1 MRSLNVCYKYLSIC
15 IVTIMHKAVLLST
28 LQNLFQL
35 MPAAS
40 KCMPWLI
47 STPSSHSILCYKYK
61 YKYKYKWK
69 YKDKYKYRTE
79 LQWLQIWIRSQ
90 TTYHTHNYSYSR
102 TFHFHD
108 LRIYTWYKD
117 IDVFTKSRIMCFT
130 ISPMSI
136 VLWCGWCKSPLLP
149 IFFAHFSYFR
159 GLFMYGHITDWVI
172 GGYVGP
178 SVWSYWCF
186 YISAQHSGLLCVPTP
201 DPLNTSQHNTLAN
214 NTSGKAW

>member
-1 MRSLNVCYKYLSIC
+1 
-15 IVTIMHKAVLLST
+15 
-28 LQNLFQL
+28 
-35 MPAAS
+35 
-40 KCMPWLI
+40 
-47 STPSSHSILCYKYK
+47 
-61 YKYKYKWK
+61 
-69 YKDKYKYRTE
+69 
-79 LQWLQIWIRSQ
+79 
-90 TTYHTHNYSYSR
+90 
-102 TFHFHD
+102 
-108 LRIYTWYKD
+108 
-117 IDVFTKSRIMCFT
+117 MCFT

-201 DPLNTSQHNTLAN
+201 DPLNTSQHNTSAN
-214 NTSGKAW
+214 NTSGEALQLDNNTPQGSTVYYTVQHGMELDKGGGGKAASAPPTLPTHIITARAWLASGLYFTFSIYCLCFTNSWLGWTYLWIFNGHCHHWLLLI